1 MEHHTLRSI
10 LILMGVA
17 VFVVAA
23 MRRLHLP
30 AVLAYLFTG
39 FLVGPH
45 GLGLISDS
53 TDTRELADFGVVF
66 LLFTLG
72 LEFSVPRFW
81 VMRKSV
87 FVLGGAQVLF
97 TTLGAVSIARLL
109 GASTEVAI
117 VLAGAFAMSS
127 TAISVKQLTEQ
138 NEIGLQHGRSAVA
151 VLLFQDLAVI
161 PFLILI
167 PAMAHGVGSAIA
179 GDMLWAFAKGALAV
193 VVILAAGR
201 WLLRPLLHQIATA
214 RSAELFT
221 LTALLVTM
229 AAAFSTAYLGLSLA
243 LGGFLAGMMLAET
256 EYRHQVEADIRPFR
270 DVLLGLFFI
279 TVGMLLNPR
288 TVERHWFLLIVA
300 VLGISLFKIALVAV
314 LSRRLGSDNNAALR
328 TGLVLAQGGEFGFAL
343 LSLGIAQGIMRV
355 PLAEFGLAVIV
366 VSMLIGPL
374 LIRYNRKLADRV
386 FPESEI
392 EDHDRL
398 QHDIGRHQVHLD
410 KHVVII
416 GYGRVGQNVARLL
429 EPEGFEFVALDLDP
443 VRVRHA
449 REAGDPVY
457 YGDGT
462 NLEVLRAAGIERARV
477 LVISYFK
484 VSTALKILGHAKKL
498 RPDIPVLVRT
508 RDDAE
513 LDKLQ
518 AAGATEIIPE
528 TLESSLMLAS
538 HLLHVLGVP
547 MSHILRK
554 IQEVRTHRYSLL
566 RSVFRGQDALPIDNT
581 HAFREQLHTVTLSKG
596 ADSVNRTLAEIDLKS
611 MGVVVTALR
620 REGVVGRQ
628 PPGITILKEG
638 DVVVLW
644 GTPEKLEDAEERL
657 LRGQTRKRSQTTSPD
672 GRANG

>member
-1 MEHHTLRSI
+1 MEYTGLRSI
-10 LILMGVA
+10 LILLGVA

-23 MRRLHLP
+23 LRRLHLP
-30 AVLAYLFTG
+30 AVIAYLATG
-39 FLVGPH
+39 LLVGPH
-45 GLGLISDS
+45 GLGFIPDS
-53 TDTRELADFGVVF
+53 ASTRSLADFGVVF

-72 LEFSVPRFW
+72 LEFSLPRFI
-81 VMRKSV
+81 VMRKAV

-97 TTLGAVSIARLL
+97 TTAGTALMAWMLGSAMPVALVL
-109 GASTEVAI
+109 G
-117 VLAGAFAMSS
+117 GAFAMSS
-127 TAISVKQLTEQ
+127 TAIAVKQLTEQ
-138 NEIGLQHGRSAVA
+138 SEISLQHGRAAVA

-167 PAMAHGVGSAIA
+167 PALTKGLGTAIA
-179 GDMLWAFAKGALAV
+179 SDMAWAFAKGALAV

-201 WLLRPLLHQIATA
+201 WLLRPLLHQIASV

-221 LTALLVTM
+221 LTALLVTLASAFGT
-229 AAAFSTAYLGLSLA
+229 AALGLSLA

-288 TVERHWFLLIVA
+288 TVIEHWALILAAVAGLFFFKTSLTAFL
-300 VLGISLFKIALVAV
+300 SL
-314 LSRRLGSDNNAALR
+314 RLGSDHNAALR

-343 LSLGIAQGIMRV
+343 LSLGLAEHIMRP

-366 VSMLIGPL
+366 LSMMLGPL
-374 LIRYNRKLADRV
+374 CIRYNRLIAARI
-386 FPESEI
+386 FPESAE
-392 EDHDRL
+392 EEHDLL
-398 QHDIGRHQVHLD
+398 QHDIGKHQVHLEN
-410 KHVVII
+410 HVVIV

-443 VRVRHA
+443 IRVRHA

-462 NLEVLRAAGIERARV
+462 NRDVLVAAGIQRARV

-484 VSTALKILGHAKKL
+484 VSTALKILEHVKKL

-513 LDKLQ
+513 LEKLQ

-538 HLLHVLGVP
+538 HLLHVLHVP

-554 IQEVRTHRYSLL
+554 IQEVRSHRYSLL
-566 RSVFRGQDALPIDNT
+566 RSVFRGQDALPIDPS
-581 HAFREQLHTVTLSKG
+581 HAFREQLHTVTLTGG
-596 ADSVNRTLAEIDLKS
+596 ARGVNRSLAELDLRS
-611 MGVVVTALR
+611 LGVVVTALR

-628 PPGITILKEG
+628 PPGVTVLKEG

-644 GTPEKLEDAEERL
+644 GTPEKLEDAEEIL
-657 LRGQTRKRSQTTSPD
+657 LRGKKA
-672 GRANG
+672 RA

>member
-1 MEHHTLRSI
+1 
-10 LILMGVA
+10 
-17 VFVVAA
+17 
-23 MRRLHLP
+23 
-30 AVLAYLFTG
+30 
-39 FLVGPH
+39 
-45 GLGLISDS
+45 
-53 TDTRELADFGVVF
+53 
-66 LLFTLG
+66 
-72 LEFSVPRFW
+72 
-81 VMRKSV
+81 
-87 FVLGGAQVLF
+87 
-97 TTLGAVSIARLL
+97 
-109 GASTEVAI
+109 
-117 VLAGAFAMSS
+117 
-127 TAISVKQLTEQ
+127 
-138 NEIGLQHGRSAVA
+138 
-151 VLLFQDLAVI
+151 
-161 PFLILI
+161 
-167 PAMAHGVGSAIA
+167 
-179 GDMLWAFAKGALAV
+179 
-193 VVILAAGR
+193 
-201 WLLRPLLHQIATA
+201 
-214 RSAELFT
+214 
-221 LTALLVTM
+221 
-229 AAAFSTAYLGLSLA
+229 
-243 LGGFLAGMMLAET
+243 MLAET

-279 TVGMLLNPR
+279 TVGMFLNPR
-288 TVERHWFLLIVA
+288 TVERHWLLLIVA

-314 LSRRLGSDNNAALR
+314 LSRRLGSDDNAALR

-343 LSLGIAQGIMRV
+343 LSLGLAQGIMRA

-366 VSMLIGPL
+366 VSMLMGPL
-374 LIRYNRKLADRV
+374 LIRYNRRLADRV
-386 FPESEI
+386 FPEGEL

-398 QHDIGRHQVHLD
+398 QHDIGRQQVHLD
-410 KHVVII
+410 KHVVIV

-462 NLEVLRAAGIERARV
+462 NLDVLRAAGIERARV

-484 VSTALKILGHAKKL
+484 VSTALKILEHVKKL
-498 RPDIPVLVRT
+498 RPDLPVLVRT

-538 HLLHVLGVP
+538 HLLHVLDVP

-566 RSVFRGQDALPIDNT
+566 RSVFRGQDAVPIDTT
-581 HAFREQLHTVTLSKG
+581 HAFREQLHTVTLGRG
-596 ADSVNRTLAEIDLKS
+596 ADAVGRTLADMDLKAL
-611 MGVVVTALR
+611 GVVVTALR

-628 PPGITILKEG
+628 PPGITVIKEG

-657 LRGQTRKRSQTTSPD
+657 LRGRARKRPQLTSTD
-672 GRANG
+672 GKTHG

>member
-1 MEHHTLRSI
+1 MEYAALRSI
-10 LILMGVA
+10 LILLAVA
-17 VFVVAA
+17 VLVVAA
-23 MRRLHLP
+23 LRRLHLP
-30 AVLAYLFTG
+30 AVLAYLATG

-45 GLGLISDS
+45 GLGWIADS
-53 TDTRELADFGVVF
+53 TDSRAIAEFGLVF

-72 LEFSVPRFW
+72 LEFSLPRFI
-81 VMRKSV
+81 VMRKAV
-87 FVLGGAQVLF
+87 FLLGGAQVLF
-97 TTLGAVSIARLL
+97 TTLGTAVMAYLFETRLP
-109 GASTEVAI
+109 VAI
-117 VLAGAFAMSS
+117 VLGGAFAMSS
-127 TAISVKQLTEQ
+127 TAIVAKQLAEQTEI
-138 NEIGLQHGRSAVA
+138 NLQHGRLAVA

-167 PAMAHGVGSAIA
+167 PALKGGLNSSFANS
-179 GDMLWAFAKGALAV
+179 MLLAFGKGALAV

-201 WLLRPLLHQIATA
+201 WLLRPLFHQIASA

-221 LTALLVTM
+221 LTALLVTL
-229 AAAFSTAYLGLSLA
+229 ASAFSTAALGLSLA

-279 TVGMLLNPR
+279 TVGMLLNPA
-288 TVERHWFLLIVA
+288 TLARHWLLLLVTLSLL
-300 VLGISLFKIALVAV
+300 VLFKTVLVAV
-314 LSRRLGSDNNAALR
+314 LSRTFLGADNNAALR

-343 LSLGIAQGIMRV
+343 LSLGLAEQVIRA

-366 VSMLIGPL
+366 VSMLLSPL
-374 LIRYNRKLADRV
+374 LIRINRPLAARL

-398 QHDIGRHQVHLD
+398 QHDIGKHQVHLTN
-410 KHVVII
+410 HVVIV
-416 GYGRVGQNVARLL
+416 GYGRVGQNVARIL

-443 VRVRHA
+443 VRVKHA

-462 NLEVLRAAGIERARV
+462 NLDVLRAAGVERARV

-484 VSTALKILGHAKKL
+484 VSTSLKILEHVKKL
-498 RPDIPVLVRT
+498 RPGLPVLVRT

-513 LDKLQ
+513 LEKLQ
-518 AAGATEIIPE
+518 AAGATEVIPE

-538 HLLHVLGVP
+538 HLLHLLEVP

-566 RSVFRGQDALPIDNT
+566 RSVFRGQDALPIDPT
-581 HAFREQLHTVTLSKG
+581 HAFREQLYTVTLEPGSWSINRSLAQVDLRSK
-596 ADSVNRTLAEIDLKS
+596 
-611 MGVVVTALR
+611 GVVVTALR

-628 PPGITILKEG
+628 PPAVTVLKEG
-638 DVVVLW
+638 DVIVLW
-644 GTPEKLEDAEERL
+644 GTPEHLEDAEEIL
-657 LRGQTRKRSQTTSPD
+657 LKGV
-672 GRANG
+672 

>member
-1 MEHHTLRSI
+1 MEHATLRSI
-10 LILMGVA
+10 LILLAVA

-23 MRRLHLP
+23 LRRLHLP
-30 AVLAYLFTG
+30 AVLAYLATG

-45 GLGLISDS
+45 GLGFIPENAGTSS
-53 TDTRELADFGVVF
+53 LAEFGVVF

-72 LEFSVPRFW
+72 LEFSLPRLI
-81 VMRKSV
+81 VMRRAV
-87 FVLGGAQVLF
+87 FLLGGLQVLL
-97 TTLGAVSIARLL
+97 TTLGSALMARTM
-109 GASTEVAI
+109 GASLPVAL
-117 VLAGAFAMSS
+117 VLGGAFAMSS
-127 TAISVKQLTEQ
+127 TAIAAKQLSEQ
-138 NEIGLQHGRSAVA
+138 AEMNLHHGRMALA

-167 PAMAHGVGSAIA
+167 PALNHGLDTALA
-179 GDMLWAFAKGALAV
+179 GDLLRAFGKGLLAV

-229 AAAFSTAYLGLSLA
+229 ASAFGTAALGLSLA

-279 TVGMLLNPR
+279 TVGMLLNPA
-288 TVERHWFLLIVA
+288 VVARHWMLLVIAVTGLLIFKT
-300 VLGISLFKIALVAV
+300 VLIAFLTHQ
-314 LSRRLGSDNNAALR
+314 LGSDNNAALR

-343 LSLGIAQGIMRV
+343 LSLGLAQHVIRA

-366 VSMLIGPL
+366 VSMLAGPL
-374 LIRYNRKLADRV
+374 LIRYNRRLAARL
-386 FPESEI
+386 FPESEA
-392 EDHDRL
+392 EEHDLL
-398 QHDIGRHQVHLD
+398 QHDIGRHQLHLEN
-410 KHVVII
+410 HVVII
-416 GYGRVGQNVARLL
+416 GYGRVGQNVARFL

-462 NLEVLRAAGIERARV
+462 NRDVLRAAGIERARV

-484 VSTALKILGHAKKL
+484 VSTALKIIQHVKKL
-498 RPDIPVLVRT
+498 RPDIPILVRT
-508 RDDAE
+508 RDDSE
-513 LDKLQ
+513 LEKLQ
-518 AAGATEIIPE
+518 EAGATEIIPE

-538 HLLHVLGVP
+538 HLLHVLHVP
-547 MSHILRK
+547 MTQILRK
-554 IQEVRTHRYSLL
+554 IQEVRSHRYSLL
-566 RSVFRGQDALPIDNT
+566 RSVFRGQDALPLDES
-581 HAFREQLHTVTLSKG
+581 HAFREQLHTLTLNKG
-596 ADSVNRTLAEIDLKS
+596 AHAVGRSLAEIDLRAL
-611 MGVVVTALR
+611 GVVVTALR

-628 PPGITILKEG
+628 PPAVTVLKEG
-638 DVVVLW
+638 DVMVLW
-644 GTPEKLEDAEERL
+644 GTPEKLQDAEERL
-657 LRGQTRKRSQTTSPD
+657 LRG
-672 GRANG
+672 